1 MKLRPYQEEILS
13 KIRLSMAAGNKR
25 IVMQLATGG
34 GKTAMFAAISK
45 MAVDK
50 GNSVLIITHRKEL
63 LSQSGGTLSRFELK
77 ASELTAKTK
86 KIEHG
91 ILYVAMVET
100 IKARIS
106 KPGYDAFVKSF
117 KIIII
122 DECHLQNFNR
132 IFESL
137 NSDQYVIG
145 ATATPYRDGKMKE
158 LKEYYD
164 DIIQGIQISE
174 LIEAKYLSPAIS
186 YGFEVD
192 LSNVRI
198 TAGEFNEKDLQE
210 VYDENSIYVGAITNY
225 LQHANG
231 TKFLAFCPTVKN
243 SESLCNQFNEAG
255 ISARHLDATTP
266 ANERDAILQA
276 YNKNEFKGLCN
287 VGILTTGFDQPD
299 VETIILYRATK
310 SLPLF
315 LQMCGRGSR
324 IAPGKEK
331 FNILD
336 FGNNIGRHGFWQAD
350 RNWTLSNPETKKRK
364 EKKGEYK
371 IKICEDCGAMVPAS
385 TRICPH
391 CGFEFPAPE
400 EKKSIKI
407 ASLKLLTPTQI
418 NRLAELATVQ
428 ELEEIRIAKE
438 YKVGWVLYKLK
449 TFNQFKEYEKL
460 KNYKRGWAE
469 YQWRSRH

>member
-1 MKLRPYQEEILS
+1 
-13 KIRLSMAAGNKR
+13 MASGNKR
-25 IVMQLATGG
+25 IIIQLATGG
-34 GKTAMFAAISK
+34 GKTALFSSISK
-45 MAVDK
+45 MAIDK

-63 LSQSGGTLSRFELK
+63 LKQSGGTLSRFELK

-86 KIEHG
+86 RIESG

-100 IKARIS
+100 IKARLS
-106 KPGYDAFVKSF
+106 KSDYQAFVKSF

-132 IFESL
+132 IFESMEPE
-137 NSDQYVIG
+137 QYVIG

-164 DIIQGIQISE
+164 DIIQGIQIGE
-174 LIEAKYLSPAIS
+174 LIESKYLSPAIS

-192 LSNVRI
+192 LSKVRI

-210 VYDENSIYVGAITNY
+210 VYDENSIYIGAISNY
-225 LQHANG
+225 KQHANG

-243 SESLCNQFNEAG
+243 SESLCTQFNDSG
-255 ISARHLDATTP
+255 IDTRHLDATTP
-266 ANERDAILQA
+266 AAERDAILA
-276 YNKNEFKGLCN
+276 AFNRNEFKGLCN

-299 VETIILYRATK
+299 IETIILYRATK

-324 IAPGKEK
+324 ISPAKDH

-350 RNWTLSNPETKKRK
+350 RNWTLSNPEVKKKK
-364 EKKGEYK
+364 EKKGEYP
-371 IKICEDCGAMVPAS
+371 IKNCDDCGAMVQAS
-385 TRICPH
+385 TRICPY
-391 CGFEFPAPE
+391 CGYEFPAPE
-400 EKKSIKI
+400 EKKSVKI
-407 ASLKLLTPTQI
+407 ASLKLLTPTQV
-418 NRLAELATVQ
+418 NRLAEISTVQ

-438 YKVGWVLYKLK
+438 YKVGWVIYKLK
-449 TFNQFKEYEKL
+449 TFNQYKEYEKL

-469 YQWRSRH
+469 WQWRSRH